1 MNPLPN
7 FAPGRRF
14 SRAVAGLLLL
24 LAASVGLGALQSRQQ
39 DTHLAL
45 LDQAV
50 LPAAGQLR
58 EIAGQ
63 VDELRGLLALHLM
76 LNGTADASALEAQ
89 MLAGQALIQQR
100 LAMVERHPRNA
111 TEQGHCDTVKAS
123 LALFLAEQAKLLAVS
138 RQGSQDAAVAAQ
150 ARNLLIGPAQ
160 QAYLRLGVD
169 LASWRSYVEQQGEGA
184 LRQARAAAS
193 GLLPVQVGLL
203 ALALLLALAARFN
216 TPAYRHDDLAVTL
229 DGIAEQSHVL
239 ALNAAVE
246 AAVAGEH
253 GRGFAAVARQARHLA
268 DRSAQAAR
276 TRRAD
281 DPARA
286 LPGAVQVIAAPPGFE
301 PAEDDADPPQGVR
314 R

>member
-24 LAASVGLGALQSRQQ
+24 LAASVGLAALQSRQQ
-39 DTHLAL
+39 DTHLAFL
-45 LDQAV
+45 EREV

-58 EIAGQ
+58 EVAGQ

-76 LNGTADASALEAQ
+76 LGGTADAGALEAQ
-89 MLAGQALIQQR
+89 MQARQVSIRQR
-100 LAMVERHPRNA
+100 LGVFEKRQRNA

-123 LALFLAEQAKLLAVS
+123 LALFLAEQDKLLALS
-138 RQGSQDAAVAAQ
+138 RQGSQDAAAAAQ

-160 QAYLRLGVD
+160 QAYQRLGAD
-169 LASWRSYVEQQGEGA
+169 LAAWSAYVEQQGEVA
-184 LRQARAAAS
+184 LRQAHAAAG
-193 GLLPVQVGLL
+193 GLLPVQIGLL
-203 ALALLLALAARFN
+203 ALALLLAWVARIN
-216 TPAYRHDDLAVTL
+216 TPPYRHDDLAITL

-253 GRGFAAVARQARHLA
+253 GHGFAAVARQARNLA

-281 DPARA
+281 DSVQPP
-286 LPGAVQVIAAPPGFE
+286 PGTLQVIAAPHGFE
-301 PAEDDADPPQGVR
+301 PVENP
-314 R
+314 